1 MSVFK
6 RLIQS
11 ASSPEKT
18 LKALS
23 APAKYKQSTFA
34 RLSNV
39 NELSK
44 DINDQKAYTLALG
57 SAATGTQAITT
68 KKGVV
73 KVTTSNTGALTI
85 TLSNSEILLAD
96 VDKYY
101 VQVSASHPTINT
113 VTTSLPIS
121 ADGSIAVRIAQLT
134 GTTAWTTMYLNYE
147 IVKIGD

>member
-1 MSVFK
+1 MPVFK
-6 RLIQS
+6 RLIQNP
-11 ASSPEKT
+11 SSPDKT
-18 LKALS
+18 LKALNGD
-23 APAKYKQSTFA
+23 AKYKQSTFA
-34 RLSNV
+34 RLADV